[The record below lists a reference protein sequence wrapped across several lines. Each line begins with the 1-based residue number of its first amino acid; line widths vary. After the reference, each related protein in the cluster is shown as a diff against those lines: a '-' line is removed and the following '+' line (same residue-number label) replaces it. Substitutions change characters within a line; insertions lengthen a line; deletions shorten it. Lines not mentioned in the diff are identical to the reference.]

1 MIQIIGNLLEFI
13 VCQTIEEIENDSRN
27 AQGNARIQGHGGFDA
42 HQRHFTLDGIGDIAR
57 QNQDAR
63 TYNSG
68 QGLCDF
74 TGEVESRI
82 GNAFFTDAVMPF
94 AVVDDVRNESP
105 GDAVR
110 NSQGDVADGDQ
121 DDESVN
127 IGRND
132 EVQEVRSTADEQAAD
147 GRSR

>member
-1 MIQIIGNLLEFI
+1 
-13 VCQTIEEIENDSRN
+13 
-27 AQGNARIQGHGGFDA
+27 
-42 HQRHFTLDGIGDIAR
+42 
-57 QNQDAR
+57 
-63 TYNSG
+63 
-68 QGLCDF
+68 
-74 TGEVESRI
+74 
-82 GNAFFTDAVMPF
+82 MPF

-147 GRSR
+147 GRLFLAEHLDQFGNEQDTDDGAAHHDTVYNRL